1 MGQAFLCGAG
11 SVSSLSSHS
20 KVNRESEQLFQF
32 CLYHLLHGCGVLKFS
47 YISVMYLLCRYA
59 LLSNLLFLITMT
71 GYLPTN
77 AVRVQSLL
85 SAKESAERQCHLA
98 AMIATLMSVEYL
110 VAWESLV
117 CLMLLQIGKE
127 TDIFL

>member
-1 MGQAFLCGAG
+1 
-11 SVSSLSSHS
+11 
-20 KVNRESEQLFQF
+20 
-32 CLYHLLHGCGVLKFS
+32 
-47 YISVMYLLCRYA
+47 MYLLCRYA